1 MPIKLDTRNKIVQA
15 IEELYTSGNLQ
26 PTIED
31 VLKYLGKGSKST
43 IAPVLREWSQEKELE
58 SKFTKEMPQ
67 ELKNYHE
74 LSISKM
80 WSMSYS
86 LAKESFDAE
95 RLKLSGE
102 IETIREDATLA
113 REDVERLESDNAKL
127 AEDMEAMSRCKSESD
142 QQIHALQEKLIES
155 QNEVKILQ
163 SRLADKE
170 KDMLDFKTMILEHN
184 KRYIPTG
191 DDSEEPHHVEEVE
204 PATATEAESD
214 ITQQRG
220 DDSEEP
226 PHVQEVEPVTAT
238 EAETDFTQHRGDDSE
253 ELSQDSAL

>member
-86 LAKESFDAE
+86 LAKESFEAE
-95 RLKLSGE
+95 RHKLSGE

-113 REDVERLESDNAKL
+113 REDVERLDSENAKL
-127 AEDMEAMSRCKSESD
+127 ADELEAMSRCKSESD
-142 QQIHALQEKLIES
+142 QQIHDLKEQLLES
-155 QNEVKILQ
+155 QHEVKILQ
-163 SRLADKE
+163 SRLEDKV
-170 KDMLDFKTMILEHN
+170 KDLLEFRAMILEQN
-184 KRYIPTG
+184 KRYI
-191 DDSEEPHHVEEVE
+191 H
-204 PATATEAESD
+204 A
-214 ITQQRG
+214 G

-226 PHVQEVEPVTAT
+226 PHVQEVEPATAT
-238 EAETDFTQHRGDDSE
+238 EAETDFTQHRGDDFE
-253 ELSQDSAL
+253 EPSQDSAL